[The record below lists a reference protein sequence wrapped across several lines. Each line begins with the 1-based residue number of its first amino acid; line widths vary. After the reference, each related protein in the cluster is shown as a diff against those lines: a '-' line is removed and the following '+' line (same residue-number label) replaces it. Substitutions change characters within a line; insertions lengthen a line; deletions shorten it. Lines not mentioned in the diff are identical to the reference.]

1 MGEEEGSGVQ
11 KPALG
16 EQPLGAV
23 WPQTDKAPAGCSR
36 WLSNCGRLWEVPQ
49 DSKAPLIPAWGLGT
63 GTQGTAALSLLV
75 SASLRCLP
83 PGALDPRPP

>member
-1 MGEEEGSGVQ
+1 MGFRSQPWVSSHWGQFGRKQTKPLQAAAAGSATVG
-11 KPALG
+11 G
-16 EQPLGAV
+16 
-23 WPQTDKAPAGCSR
+23 
-36 WLSNCGRLWEVPQ
+36 CGRLWEVPQ